1 MPLADLINHQ
11 SDSAVKPIIGNKD
24 VEVVESLNFNK
35 KSLGFV
41 YIEPEAL
48 ADGIVNGNMDEE
60 LKKIFDGMYGENKEN
75 VMGYF

>member
-1 MPLADLINHQ
+1 MVPLTDLINHQ

-35 KSLGFV
+35 KSLGFA

-60 LKKIFDGMYGENKEN
+60 LKKIFDGMYGENK
-75 VMGYF
+75 